1 MSDVPKIFITYSWD
15 NEQHKEWVRKFSD
28 RLLSDGVDVTVDQY
42 DVSSGD
48 RLPQFMEQSIA
59 AADFVLII
67 CTPLYK
73 QKADRRMGGAGY
85 EGHIISDELFQKHNE
100 RKFIPVIRK
109 GDHLTAMPT
118 FCAGKFAIDLSDEP
132 FSELEYS
139 KLLETIFGKKRKP
152 PVGKKPASVGNFYRS
167 GDENSPI
174 RIVKIIE
181 DGITTPRM
189 DGTRGSALYAIPFQL
204 SRTPSSEWIKF
215 FLEEWEEPPRF
226 TSMHRPGI
234 ASVIGNRIILDGTT
248 IDEVKEF
255 HRDTL
260 KLCVNEANK
269 RELRYIALK
278 QQERERKAQQKAEHM
293 NHVSSVID
301 EIEF

>member
-48 RLPQFMEQSIA
+48 RLPQFMEQSIT

-118 FCAGKFAIDLSDEP
+118 FCAGKFAIDLSESP
-132 FSELEYS
+132 FLNLSTVNYWKQFLERNENL
-139 KLLETIFGKKRKP
+139 LLEKSQPLLAT
-152 PVGKKPASVGNFYRS
+152 S
-167 GDENSPI
+167 
-174 RIVKIIE
+174 IVLVMK
-181 DGITTPRM
+181 TAPF
-189 DGTRGSALYAIPFQL
+189 AL
-204 SRTPSSEWIKF
+204 
-215 FLEEWEEPPRF
+215 
-226 TSMHRPGI
+226 
-234 ASVIGNRIILDGTT
+234 
-248 IDEVKEF
+248 
-255 HRDTL
+255 
-260 KLCVNEANK
+260 
-269 RELRYIALK
+269 
-278 QQERERKAQQKAEHM
+278 
-293 NHVSSVID
+293 
-301 EIEF
+301 

>member
-1 MSDVPKIFITYSWD
+1 M
-15 NEQHKEWVRKFSD
+15 
-28 RLLSDGVDVTVDQY
+28 TVDQY

-48 RLPQFMEQSIA
+48 RLPQFMEQSIT

-118 FCAGKFAIDLSDEP
+118 FCAGKFAIDLSD
-132 FSELEYS
+132 
-139 KLLETIFGKKRKP
+139 
-152 PVGKKPASVGNFYRS
+152 VGKKPASVGNFYRS